1 MWENDSLKGLNNLPR
16 VKELTSRGRREV
28 QKWLSISPWHW
39 FWPNVCRDPVLCRV
53 LPGLHSGSSSLK
65 LNYHSPEKGQ
75 GLEPFSEPP
84 ITSPSLLPLYRFYSF
99 SSPKHSAPSPLVAC
113 EWNYSFWSTVAQQ
126 SLFTCLCCAI
136 SVRFPGSSVFWKRL
150 AFWLKLEACRCI
162 LERSDLMD
170 LGIFSFI

>member
-16 VKELTSRGRREV
+16 VKELTSRGRSEV

-39 FWPNVCRDPVLCRV
+39 FWPNVCRDPVICRV

-65 LNYHSPEKGQ
+65 LNYHLPEKGRGWSQ
-75 GLEPFSEPP
+75 
-84 ITSPSLLPLYRFYSF
+84 SPHPVFYTLYRCYSF
-99 SSPKHSAPSPLVAC
+99 SSPKHSAPSALVAC
-113 EWNYSFWSTVAQQ
+113 GWNYSFWSTVAQQ
-126 SLFTCLCCAI
+126 SLFTSLCCAI

-150 AFWLKLEACRCI
+150 AFWLKLEACRCWCI